1 MRSFQRGP
9 KRLDRPR
16 NWLPRL
22 PEPLEGR
29 LLFSTY
35 TVTTLGDG
43 AGSVTPNGAGK
54 FNATTLRAALN
65 AANAAAGPDTV
76 NFAAAMTGTIN
87 LGSALPAV
95 NDVLTVIGTGASK
108 LTVQRNSAAAT

>member
-1 MRSFQRGP
+1 MRASH
-9 KRLDRPR
+9 KRSLRPVGVR
-16 NWLPRL
+16 TAVA
-22 PEPLEGR
+22 EPLEGR

-65 AANAAAGPDTV
+65 AANAASGVDTV
-76 NFAAAMTGTIN
+76 NFAAALTGTIS
-87 LGSALPAV
+87 LGSALPKVAGP
-95 NDVLTVIGTGASK
+95 LTLTGPG
-108 LTVQRNSAAAT
+108 